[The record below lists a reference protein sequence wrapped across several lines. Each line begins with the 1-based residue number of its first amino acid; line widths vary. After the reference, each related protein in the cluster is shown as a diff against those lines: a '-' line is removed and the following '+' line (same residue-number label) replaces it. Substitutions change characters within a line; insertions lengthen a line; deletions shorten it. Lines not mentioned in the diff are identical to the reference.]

1 MNITTLERLCKE
13 YPNVKVKLV
22 DGTKLDENYYRGFGS
37 WRYDYAEPAIFFKDY
52 SESKYMTFA
61 DLLRVLNKLTDGSK
75 YEGYKGGLFS
85 FEDAKQVHFE
95 FSEECYSDLPLLTFI
110 HPDDINAEIIDLC
123 KWWSNMSIYLYGDLH
138 RTIDLEPLVELS
150 KERRITD
157 KDVLIILG
165 DFGGVWYSEEKDNEF
180 LNRLASL
187 VSYKHILF
195 IDGNHENFD
204 RLNKMTIVEMYG
216 NPTHEVLK
224 DKIYHLMRGYKYTIE
239 DKTFFTM
246 GGADSIDKYRR
257 IANVDWWSDEL
268 PSNEEYE
275 RAFKTL
281 DENDFTFDYIISHCT
296 SSYILNDISA
306 YMRDKN
312 KLTNFFDSILSDLSY
327 KRWYFAHYHLNRI
340 SETYNAECLY
350 QRLVEI

>member
-1 MNITTLERLCKE
+1 
-13 YPNVKVKLV
+13 
-22 DGTKLDENYYRGFGS
+22 
-37 WRYDYAEPAIFFKDY
+37 
-52 SESKYMTFA
+52 
-61 DLLRVLNKLTDGSK
+61 
-75 YEGYKGGLFS
+75 
-85 FEDAKQVHFE
+85 
-95 FSEECYSDLPLLTFI
+95 
-110 HPDDINAEIIDLC
+110 
-123 KWWSNMSIYLYGDLH
+123 MSIYLYGDLH
-138 RTIDLEPLVELS
+138 RTIDLEPLVKLS
-150 KERRITD
+150 EERKVTD

-165 DFGGVWYSEEKDNEF
+165 DFGGIWYSEEEDNEF
-180 LNRLASL
+180 LNHLADSI
-187 VSYKHILF
+187 SYKHILF

-204 RLNKMTIVEMYG
+204 RLNKMSIVEMYG

-239 DKTFFTM
+239 NKTFFAM
-246 GGADSIDKYRR
+246 GGADSIDKHQR
-257 IANVDWWSDEL
+257 IANVDWWSEEL

-281 DENDFTFDYIISHCT
+281 DENNFAFDYIISHCT

-340 SETYNAECLY
+340 STLYNAECLY
-350 QRLVEI
+350 LRLVEI

>member
-1 MNITTLERLCKE
+1 
-13 YPNVKVKLV
+13 
-22 DGTKLDENYYRGFGS
+22 
-37 WRYDYAEPAIFFKDY
+37 
-52 SESKYMTFA
+52 
-61 DLLRVLNKLTDGSK
+61 
-75 YEGYKGGLFS
+75 
-85 FEDAKQVHFE
+85 
-95 FSEECYSDLPLLTFI
+95 
-110 HPDDINAEIIDLC
+110 
-123 KWWSNMSIYLYGDLH
+123 MSIYLYGDLH
-138 RTIDLEPLVELS
+138 RNIDLEPLVELS
-150 KERRITD
+150 KERRVTD

-165 DFGGVWYSEEKDNEF
+165 DFGGVWYSEEEDNEF

-187 VSYKHILF
+187 ISYKHILF

-204 RLNKMTIVEMYG
+204 RLNKMPIIEMYG

-224 DKIYHLMRGYKYTIE
+224 DKVYHLMRGYKYTIE
-239 DKTFFTM
+239 DKTFFAI
-246 GGADSIDKYRR
+246 GGADSIDKYQR
-257 IANVDWWSDEL
+257 IANVDWWSEEL

-281 DENDFTFDYIISHCT
+281 DENNFTFDYIISHCA

-312 KLTNFFDSILSDLSY
+312 KLTNFFDSILCDLNY

>member
-1 MNITTLERLCKE
+1 MTQKEILSLRLYRKE
-13 YPNVKVKLV
+13 NV
-22 DGTKLDENYYRGFGS
+22 
-37 WRYDYAEPAIFFKDY
+37 
-52 SESKYMTFA
+52 
-61 DLLRVLNKLTDGSK
+61 
-75 YEGYKGGLFS
+75 
-85 FEDAKQVHFE
+85 
-95 FSEECYSDLPLLTFI
+95 
-110 HPDDINAEIIDLC
+110 
-123 KWWSNMSIYLYGDLH
+123 SIYLYGDLH

-150 KERRITD
+150 KERRVTD

-165 DFGGVWYSEEKDNEF
+165 DFGGVWYSEEEDNEF
-180 LNRLASL
+180 LNHLADSI
-187 VSYKHILF
+187 SYKYILF

-204 RLNKMTIVEMYG
+204 RLNKMPIVEMYG

-239 DKTFFTM
+239 DKIFFAM
-246 GGADSIDKYRR
+246 GGADSIDKYQR

-281 DENDFTFDYIISHCT
+281 DENNFTFDYIISHCT

-312 KLTNFFDSILSDLSY
+312 KLTNFFDSILCDLSY

>member
-1 MNITTLERLCKE
+1 
-13 YPNVKVKLV
+13 
-22 DGTKLDENYYRGFGS
+22 
-37 WRYDYAEPAIFFKDY
+37 
-52 SESKYMTFA
+52 MTF
-61 DLLRVLNKLTDGSK
+61 LYSLMTQKEILSLRL
-75 YEGYKGGLFS
+75 YRKGN
-85 FEDAKQVHFE
+85 V
-95 FSEECYSDLPLLTFI
+95 
-110 HPDDINAEIIDLC
+110 
-123 KWWSNMSIYLYGDLH
+123 SIYLYGDLH
-138 RTIDLEPLVELS
+138 RTIDLEPLVKLS
-150 KERRITD
+150 EERKVTD

-165 DFGGVWYSEEKDNEF
+165 DFGGIWYSEKEDNEF

-204 RLNKMTIVEMYG
+204 RLNKMPIIEMYG

-239 DKTFFTM
+239 DKTFFAM
-246 GGADSIDKYRR
+246 GGADSIDKYQR

-281 DENDFTFDYIISHCT
+281 DENDFTFDCIISHCT

-312 KLTNFFDSILSDLSY
+312 KLTNFFDSILCDLSY